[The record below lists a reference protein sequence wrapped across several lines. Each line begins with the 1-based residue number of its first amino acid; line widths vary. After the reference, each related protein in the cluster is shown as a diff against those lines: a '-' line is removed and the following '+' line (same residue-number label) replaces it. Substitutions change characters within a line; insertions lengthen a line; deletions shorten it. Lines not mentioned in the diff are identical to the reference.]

1 MAMSMVRFL
10 LRIARTFYHS
20 SHSGVCCRIYQNKTT
35 VKFYHNR
42 MHFTRKIFTF
52 FVCQAHPPPLFH
64 ILGQQQQEGD
74 SAMAPSSD
82 PLKENPAAKQL
93 LANQKAIRQLLAD
106 PETRKVLSSL
116 QKKNAA
122 QLQAAAQSALQGDT
136 AGLSGL
142 LQELSRDP
150 QAAQAMQK
158 LDKNLHGT

>member
-1 MAMSMVRFL
+1 
-10 LRIARTFYHS
+10 
-20 SHSGVCCRIYQNKTT
+20 
-35 VKFYHNR
+35 
-42 MHFTRKIFTF
+42 
-52 FVCQAHPPPLFH
+52 
-64 ILGQQQQEGD
+64 
-74 SAMAPSSD
+74 MAPSSD

-142 LQELSRDP
+142 LQ
-150 QAAQAMQK
+150 
-158 LDKNLHGT
+158 

>member
-1 MAMSMVRFL
+1 
-10 LRIARTFYHS
+10 
-20 SHSGVCCRIYQNKTT
+20 
-35 VKFYHNR
+35 
-42 MHFTRKIFTF
+42 
-52 FVCQAHPPPLFH
+52 
-64 ILGQQQQEGD
+64 
-74 SAMAPSSD
+74 MAPSSD

>member
-1 MAMSMVRFL
+1 
-10 LRIARTFYHS
+10 
-20 SHSGVCCRIYQNKTT
+20 
-35 VKFYHNR
+35 
-42 MHFTRKIFTF
+42 
-52 FVCQAHPPPLFH
+52 
-64 ILGQQQQEGD
+64 
-74 SAMAPSSD
+74 MAPSSD
-82 PLKENPAAKQL
+82 SLKENPTAKQL

-122 QLQAAAQSALQGDT
+122 QLQAAAQSALQGDA

>member
-1 MAMSMVRFL
+1 
-10 LRIARTFYHS
+10 
-20 SHSGVCCRIYQNKTT
+20 
-35 VKFYHNR
+35 
-42 MHFTRKIFTF
+42 
-52 FVCQAHPPPLFH
+52 
-64 ILGQQQQEGD
+64 
-74 SAMAPSSD
+74 MAPSSD

-106 PETRKVLSSL
+106 PETRKVLFSL

-150 QAAQAMQK
+150 QAAQAVQK

>member
-1 MAMSMVRFL
+1 
-10 LRIARTFYHS
+10 
-20 SHSGVCCRIYQNKTT
+20 
-35 VKFYHNR
+35 
-42 MHFTRKIFTF
+42 
-52 FVCQAHPPPLFH
+52 
-64 ILGQQQQEGD
+64 
-74 SAMAPSSD
+74 MAPSSD

-106 PETRKVLSSL
+106 PETRKVLFSL